1 MSQILHLVRHAQ
13 ASFGAADYDNL
24 SDLGHQQSE
33 ALGRAL
39 KRQGLE
45 PDQVFLGSMKRH
57 RQTWEGIARGMGA
70 DQTPRI
76 LPGLNEFD
84 FTGLLN
90 ARFAKG
96 GAPDGVHDD
105 RRAHFR
111 TLRDTVLMWQH
122 DEIDAP
128 PETFSEFQTRVRD
141 AFAAIKD
148 SGASTPLAVSS
159 GGPIGQSVADVVGG
173 PADQMIALQLQV
185 KNCSVSRFVMAR
197 SGTWLNGFNE
207 TPHID
212 AQNQQQMLT
221 YS

>member
-1 MSQILHLVRHAQ
+1 MSQMLHLVRHAQ

-24 SDLGHQQSE
+24 SDLGHRQSE
-33 ALGRAL
+33 ALGAAL
-39 KRQGLE
+39 KRQGVA
-45 PDQVFLGSMKRH
+45 PDKVFIGAMKRH
-57 RQTWEGIARGMGA
+57 RQTWEGMAKGLGISA
-70 DQTPRI
+70 DPQV

-96 GAPDGVHDD
+96 GAPTGMHDD

-111 TLRDTVLMWQH
+111 TLRDTVLMWQR
-122 DEIDAP
+122 DEIDSP
-128 PETFSEFQTRVRD
+128 PESFAAFSARVRE
-141 AFAAIKD
+141 AREIIAK
-148 SGASTPLAVSS
+148 SGAQTPIAVSS
-159 GGPIGQSVADVVGG
+159 GGAIGQTVAEITRG

-185 KNCSVSRFVMAR
+185 KNCAVARLVISRG
-197 SGTWLNGFNE
+197 GTWLNGFNE

-212 AQNQQQMLT
+212 AANQDEMLT